1 MKRRRVAI
9 IGAGFSGA
17 ALAAA
22 LLRKGRDA
30 PDVVLI
36 ERSGAIGPGLAYG
49 TRQGAHLLNVRASNM
64 SASAAEPNDFVEWLA
79 KRKGGDGRSF
89 APRMVYGA
97 YIANVLKRAAS
108 LHWFG
113 GRLRRVRGDVVS
125 VRSPSGGPLITFK
138 SGRTL
143 RADAAVLAFGNPPSS
158 TPAMFAQSGVPLI
171 DAWDSRGL
179 ARIPNNVDV
188 LLIGTGLTMV
198 DVVLSLD
205 NPKRTGVIYALSRRG
220 LTSRSHTD
228 AAPPELLPMHLP
240 QGVSAAL
247 HEFRREAKAM
257 VARGEPWQFAIDRL
271 RRDTPA
277 LWRRLSLAE
286 QQRFLRHLRPWW
298 DVHRHRAA
306 PEIAGKI
313 AALQAS
319 GKLRILA
326 GEVVSATKA
335 GRVIEIAHRQRGSLN
350 RHKFTVGRVVNC
362 TGANLDFANNAT
374 GLAAQ
379 LEQDGV
385 ARAAPC
391 GLGLDVDADGRVID
405 AAGVPI
411 GSLFALGPITQGAY
425 WESTAVPEIRA
436 RAAALADLL

>member
-22 LLRKGRDA
+22 LLRRGRDA

-36 ERSGAIGPGLAYG
+36 ERSGAFGPGLAYG
-49 TRQGAHLLNVRASNM
+49 TRQGAHLLNVRASNL
-64 SASAAEPNDFVEWLA
+64 SASTAEPDDFVKWLA
-79 KRKGGDGRSF
+79 KRKGGDARTF
-89 APRMVYGA
+89 APRMAYGA
-97 YIANVLKRAAS
+97 YMANVLKRAEAT
-108 LHWFG
+108 HRFG
-113 GRLRRVRGDVVS
+113 SRLRRVRGEVAS
-125 VRSPSGGPLITFK
+125 VRSPSGGPLITLK
-138 SGRTL
+138 SGRAV
-143 RADAAVLAFGNPPSS
+143 RADAAVLTFGNPPASA
-158 TPAMFAQSGVPLI
+158 PALFAQAGVPLI
-171 DAWDSRGL
+171 DAWDARGL
-179 ARIPNNVDV
+179 SRIPDSTDV
-188 LLIGTGLTMV
+188 LLIGAGLTMV

-205 NPKRTGVIYALSRRG
+205 HSKRTGVIYALSRRG
-220 LTSRSHTD
+220 LTSRAHSD
-228 AAPPELLPMHLP
+228 AAPPELLPMRLP

-247 HEFRREAKAM
+247 HEFRREVKAM
-257 VARGEPWQFAIDRL
+257 AARGEPWQFAMDRL

-277 LWRRLSLAE
+277 LWGRLTLAE

-306 PEIAGKI
+306 PEIAAKI
-313 AALQAS
+313 AALQAA

-326 GEVVSATKA
+326 GEVVSATKS
-335 GRVIEIAHRQRGSLN
+335 GRLIEISHRQRGRLN
-350 RHKFTVGRVVNC
+350 RHKFAVGRVVNC

-379 LEQDGV
+379 LERDGV
-385 ARAAPC
+385 ARPAPC

-411 GSLFALGPITQGAY
+411 ESLFALGPITQGAY